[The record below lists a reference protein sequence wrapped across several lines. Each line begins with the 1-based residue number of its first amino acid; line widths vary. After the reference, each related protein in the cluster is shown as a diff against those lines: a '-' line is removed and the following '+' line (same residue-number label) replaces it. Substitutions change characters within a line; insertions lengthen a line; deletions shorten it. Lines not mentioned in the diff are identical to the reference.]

1 MKLVSFTKG
10 EGAAVGILEGELV
23 TTLDAASMIDLI
35 SAGGAHAFRRGD
47 TIPLAEVSLLPP
59 VVRPGKVI
67 ALGRNYAAH
76 AAEGGAEPP
85 AFPMLFHKTHT
96 SLVGHGQPIVLPD
109 PALDSKIDYEAEL
122 AVVIGKA
129 CKQVSEAEALD
140 YVFGYSVANDVS
152 ARGLQRRTS
161 QFSAGKMLDT
171 FGPLGPTIVTADEI
185 IDVQDLQIRTVLNGS
200 EMQNSNTSYMIFSVA
215 FTISYISQIS
225 TLEPGDVILTGTPEG
240 VGYARTPPVYLKD
253 GDSITIEVQGV
264 GSLTNPVVAAA

>member
-1 MKLVSFTKG
+1 MRLVSFAHD
-10 EGAAVGILEGELV
+10 EGAAVGILEGELI
-23 TTLDAASMIDLI
+23 TTLDAGSMIDLI
-35 SAGGAHAFRRGD
+35 AGGGANAFNRGEMV
-47 TIPLAEVSLLPP
+47 PLSEVTLLPP

-129 CKQVSEAEALD
+129 CKNVSEADALD
-140 YVFGYSVANDVS
+140 YVFGYTVANDVS

-185 IDVQDLQIRTVLNGS
+185 VDVQDLQIRAVLNGT

-264 GSLTNPVVAAA
+264 GSLTNPVAAA